1 MMNGSNGTVTP
12 VIQIQ
17 QSAFS
22 DNRVGFAAALSIMVF
37 IIVVIAVGLQSIV
50 NKRGEEDFA

>member
-1 MMNGSNGTVTP
+1 MTGSNGTVPP

-17 QSAFS
+17 PSAFS

>member
-17 QSAFS
+17 QSAFME
-22 DNRVGFAAALSIMVF
+22 NRVGFAAALSIMVF
-37 IIVVIAVGLQSIV
+37 VIVVLAVGLQSIF
-50 NKRGEEDFA
+50 NKKGESAR